1 MTTREAEQRYLAQH
15 IQAHEHRKNAVYN
28 PHDKPLDSLPVI
40 WGFNN
45 GGPAGLLHAVA
56 IADDGTVLGGHGC
69 SAEGYMPADLGILE
83 GTRSDRHD
91 TYRAHYPAGY
101 RMEFVPRRNME
112 THERLQRALA
122 RHAASSREE

>member
-91 TYRAHYPAGY
+91 
-101 RMEFVPRRNME
+101 
-112 THERLQRALA
+112 
-122 RHAASSREE
+122 S